1 MRILVKL
8 LFYLI
13 MPLVLLIVRPAKAS
27 DGIPEDIV
35 FIVNGNNPTTEVS
48 ANDIR
53 DYYFKRKRQWP
64 TGESVRFIDRSLTS
78 NIHDL
83 FVRRILRKSNSDV
96 ELFWIGQKLYTGDSA
111 PLRETSDS
119 STIQFVSTFK
129 GAIGYVSSATSIA
142 EQNVK
147 AVRVTGAKKED

>member
-1 MRILVKL
+1 MKGLITFILFITIL
-8 LFYLI
+8 SI
-13 MPLVLLIVRPAKAS
+13 SGMPTAFAAEAGSEEL
-27 DGIPEDIV
+27 V
-35 FIVNGNNPTTEVS
+35 FIVNGNNPVNEIS

-78 NIHDL
+78 RIHDQ

-111 PLRETSDS
+111 PLRETSDT
-119 STIQFVSTFK
+119 STIQFVSTFR
-129 GAIGYVSSATSIA
+129 GAIGYVSSATLIDD
-142 EQNVK
+142 QNVK
-147 AVRVTGAKKED
+147 AVKVTGAKKED